1 MPPFSVM
8 ETGFVLNSSPENEN
22 EVLMILMFET
32 EISLVWGGCKILAH
46 PGLAE
51 FLPSGWMLSFSVS
64 PDGKTEGIKGM

>member
-1 MPPFSVM
+1 
-8 ETGFVLNSSPENEN
+8 
-22 EVLMILMFET
+22 MILMFET

-64 PDGKTEGIKGM
+64 PDGKMEGIKGM